1 MKRPPKPSVINF
13 VRLEFKPAHFN
24 LSALAS
30 VRLAAFIKGVLLQ
43 CHNGTNTE
51 LKIEPEE
58 GGRRKRRR
66 LSGEKGHSST
76 SSRHGSVATIRNLL
90 LGVTWRSV
98 LMFAFCLCHV
108 KQKQKRRLQR
118 SEVTEKREAV
128 HMCVCVCGGHS
139 NSEASWGH
147 LWKSTQAP
155 PLPVQRHVQ
164 AQKQHRS
171 HNCLLHLP
179 AQHQLMVQVTS

>member
-1 MKRPPKPSVINF
+1 MK
-13 VRLEFKPAHFN
+13 L
-24 LSALAS
+24 ALAS
-30 VRLAAFIKGVLLQ
+30 VRLAVFIKGVLLQ

-108 KQKQKRRLQR
+108 KQKEKRRLQR

-128 HMCVCVCGGHS
+128 HMCV
-139 NSEASWGH
+139 WRP
-147 LWKSTQAP
+147 Q
-155 PLPVQRHVQ
+155 
-164 AQKQHRS
+164 
-171 HNCLLHLP
+171 
-179 AQHQLMVQVTS
+179 

>member
-1 MKRPPKPSVINF
+1 MK
-13 VRLEFKPAHFN
+13 
-24 LSALAS
+24 SALAS
-30 VRLAAFIKGVLLQ
+30 VRLAVFIKGVLLQ

-90 LGVTWRSV
+90 LSVTWRSV
-98 LMFAFCLCHV
+98 PMFAFCLCHV

-128 HMCVCVCGGHS
+128 HMCMCVEATVTLRPRGDICGRAHKPRLYLCS
-139 NSEASWGH
+139 V
-147 LWKSTQAP
+147 TF
-155 PLPVQRHVQ
+155 RHINN
-164 AQKQHRS
+164 ADHIT
-171 HNCLLHLP
+171 
-179 AQHQLMVQVTS
+179 ATSFTC

>member
-1 MKRPPKPSVINF
+1 MK
-13 VRLEFKPAHFN
+13 
-24 LSALAS
+24 SALAS
-30 VRLAAFIKGVLLQ
+30 VCLAVFIKGVLLQ

-98 LMFAFCLCHV
+98 LMFAFCMSR
-108 KQKQKRRLQR
+108 KA
-118 SEVTEKREAV
+118 KREATAAEV
-128 HMCVCVCGGHS
+128 RGHREKGSCAYVCVEATVTLRPRGDICGRAHKPRLYMCS
-139 NSEASWGH
+139 V
-147 LWKSTQAP
+147 TF
-155 PLPVQRHVQ
+155 RHINNTDHITVYFIYLLSIS
-164 AQKQHRS
+164 HRFS
-171 HNCLLHLP
+171 
-179 AQHQLMVQVTS
+179 